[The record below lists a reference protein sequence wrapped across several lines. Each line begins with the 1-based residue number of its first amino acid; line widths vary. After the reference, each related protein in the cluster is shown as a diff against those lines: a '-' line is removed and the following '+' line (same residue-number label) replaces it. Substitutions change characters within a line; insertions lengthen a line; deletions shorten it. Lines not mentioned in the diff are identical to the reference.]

1 MKKFI
6 GFVCGLV
13 CGAALFGVMA
23 MTLFD
28 VLGRKLFDQSIPG
41 SLELTEFFMVAV
53 IFAAMPLVSLR
64 KEHVTFDSLD
74 SVLPA
79 WLRLVQSKVVDLLC
93 VALFIG
99 LGWLMWK
106 AGIKFANQGDQ
117 SAQLAIAKA
126 PFVYAMAVFLWVVAL
141 VHLRQLFDRF
151 GAQSAGTAEGEGT
164 AL

>member
-1 MKKFI
+1 MKRLI
-6 GFVCGLV
+6 ELVCGLI

-23 MTLFD
+23 MTLLD

-64 KEHVTFDSLD
+64 KEHVTFDSFD
-74 SVLPA
+74 AVLPA
-79 WLRLVQSKVVDLLC
+79 WLRLAQNKIVDVLC
-93 VALFIG
+93 VALFVG

-106 AGIKFANQGDQ
+106 AGIKFADQGDQ

-151 GAQSAGTAEGEGT
+151 DAKSQGAADGEGT

>member
-6 GFVCGLV
+6 EFICGLI
-13 CGAALFGVMA
+13 CGAALFGVMG

-28 VLGRKLFDQSIPG
+28 VLGRKLFDRSIPG

-74 SVLPA
+74 GVLPA
-79 WLRLVQSKVVDLLC
+79 WVRLAQNKIVDVLC

-106 AGIKFANQGDQ
+106 AGIKFADQGDQ

-126 PFVYAMAVFLWVVAL
+126 PFVYAMAVFLWIVAL

-151 GAQSAGTAEGEGT
+151 DSTAAAVPDGEGT